1 MRPFTQFP
9 IAERPAEP
17 ERERE
22 FWRVSELRRVYGI
35 GKGQIFS
42 LLRDNALEGR
52 KIGRSLFI
60 SDRSVRKLFDD
71 APPWRPS

>member
-1 MRPFTQFP
+1 MRPVGQFP
-9 IAERPAEP
+9 VPERTAEP

-35 GKGQIFS
+35 GKGQIFG
-42 LLRDNALEGR
+42 LLRNNALEGR

-71 APPWRPS
+71 APPWKPS